1 MGELRRRSHL
11 VAPKLPLVP
20 ASSSSAG
27 RDSSDGFSTMARED
41 VDSIALVPYASRFGD
56 FL

>member
-20 ASSSSAG
+20 ASSSAG